1 MHTDRQT
8 IACAR
13 KREHWESIA
22 NKDMNIEHID
32 HVTRSFELLLTSIL
46 CAPVLLVFDLV
57 KHSIFTL
64 DVLQRILNLKDVH
77 FDLPFSFHS
86 SYRFSFNQPLFFKSI
101 SSHLSN
107 IHRFFWI
114 IKRAFLCTYYLIL
127 CWNMDPWIIAGI
139 TLTFRYDYMIYIEKI
154 RIPFF
159 STEH

>member
-64 DVLQRILNLKDVH
+64 DALQRILNLKDVH

-86 SYRFSFNQPLFFKSI
+86 SNRFSFNQPFFSKSI

-107 IHRFFWI
+107 ID
-114 IKRAFLCTYYLIL
+114 FL
-127 CWNMDPWIIAGI
+127 G
-139 TLTFRYDYMIYIEKI
+139 
-154 RIPFF
+154 
-159 STEH
+159 